1 MEIRARYLLIGLF
14 VLVVAAAGIG
24 FVFWLSNSGGLAER
38 TPYQVRF
45 EGSISGLSRGSA
57 VLFNGVPVGEVT
69 DLGLI
74 ADAPGEVMATIS
86 VARATPVR
94 TDTRVGLVFS
104 GLTGTAE
111 VALVGGA
118 PDSAPLSA
126 SGDQPSILV
135 AEPGEIKDMTQ
146 AARDVLGRLN
156 TILADNADSLHDAI
170 SNIDTFSGAL
180 ARNSTKIDGILQGLE
195 RLTGGKAETA
205 PTSFDLTAPKDFPGL
220 GPLPDAQ
227 LAVPNPTAVIALDNQ
242 RIIEQTADGE
252 APAFPDAR
260 WVDNLPLVFQ
270 ARIIQSFE
278 NAGYLKVGT
287 DAGGL
292 HADYQL
298 AIAIRQFRI
307 ATAPA
312 PASAQVAF
320 AAKILDA
327 DGKIVAAK
335 VFEANAPAPA
345 VDTAAHSVSALDAAF
360 GRATTDLIGWALGAI
375 NAAVAAAPPKV
386 DAGMPPDLNAP
397 DANKPNAGK
406 PEASKPDA
414 GKPDANA
421 AAPADAAP
429 ADPSQPADSPAA
441 PAPATQ
447 AK

>member
-1 MEIRARYLLIGLF
+1 MRGRIDRRGGCVRLEDLGGNDLTVSVENLRRKGDLGTRRRRCGRDTELANGDGQLIVRMKAAGVGADFQVPGVFEALDDACLEDQRQVVHPARVGKGRRFAVGGLLDDP
-14 VLVVAAAGIG
+14 LVVERNYRSRIGHRQLRIGQGTKAGEIFRRGQVEACRRRLRLAAGQP
-24 FVFWLSNSGGLAER
+24 LEPLKNS
-38 TPYQVRF
+38 
-45 EGSISGLSRGSA
+45 I
-57 VLFNGVPVGEVT
+57 
-69 DLGLI
+69 DLG
-74 ADAPGEVMATIS
+74 
-86 VARATPVR
+86 
-94 TDTRVGLVFS
+94 
-104 GLTGTAE
+104 
-111 VALVGGA
+111 GG
-118 PDSAPLSA
+118 
-126 SGDQPSILV
+126 
-135 AEPGEIKDMTQ
+135 
-146 AARDVLGRLN
+146 
-156 TILADNADSLHDAI
+156 
-170 SNIDTFSGAL
+170 

-386 DAGMPPDLNAP
+386 DAGMPPDLNA
-397 DANKPNAGK
+397 
-406 PEASKPDA
+406 
-414 GKPDANA
+414 
-421 AAPADAAP
+421 
-429 ADPSQPADSPAA
+429 
-441 PAPATQ
+441 
-447 AK
+447 